1 MGKTHAAAGGLFA
14 AALVPPT
21 ARALGIDIGPE
32 EVLIATGIGVVA
44 GLLPDIDHP
53 NSMITAG
60 VVPGSKYLGPVGRPL
75 GFFLSI
81 PPRIIGAGARTK
93 LKHRGGTHSAF
104 FMLLWTVLAAPLY
117 ALMIAAGAFLLS
129 LVLGIVVA
137 ILPATPEI
145 NPGDVVG
152 WLFQK
157 LPGVMPLIMMSVFWG
172 YFSHL
177 LTDSM
182 TNVPVPWPWPFS
194 KARYSVLPKGMRI
207 TTDSFPENVLIR
219 PMIIVL
225 LVIVLLFNVALPIF
239 NGALGKDEAEI
250 AREKEAEEAKAKAAK
265 AEKARAERKAKR
277 QAERRAKE
285 KRKRQRQAARKKQ
298 AAKQKQAARQRAR
311 GRKG

>member
-21 ARALGIDIGPE
+21 ARAFGIDLDPE
-32 EVLIATGIGVVA
+32 EILIATGIGVVA

-60 VVPGSKYLGPVGRPL
+60 VVPGSKFLGPLGKPI

-93 LKHRGGTHSAF
+93 LKHRGGTHSAL
-104 FMLLWTVLAAPLY
+104 FMVLWTLLAAPLY
-117 ALMIAAGAFLLS
+117 ALCIAAGAFLLS
-129 LVLGIVVA
+129 MVLGIVVA
-137 ILPATPEI
+137 ILPGIPEF
-145 NPGDVVG
+145 NPGDVVS
-152 WLFQK
+152 WLLEK

-177 LTDSM
+177 LADSM

-194 KARYSVLPKGMRI
+194 KARYSVLPKGLRI

-219 PMIIVL
+219 PIVLVL
-225 LVIVLLFNVALPIF
+225 LVVTLVFTVALPVVQEII
-239 NGALGKDEAEI
+239 GKDEQEI
-250 AREKEAEEAKAKAAK
+250 SRKESSGGKREQKAAGKK
-265 AEKARAERKAKR
+265 AAER
-277 QAERRAKE
+277 E
-285 KRKRQRQAARKKQ
+285 ARKK
-298 AAKQKQAARQRAR
+298 ARQRAR
-311 GRKG
+311 RVEARKREGKSEARQGARASNRK